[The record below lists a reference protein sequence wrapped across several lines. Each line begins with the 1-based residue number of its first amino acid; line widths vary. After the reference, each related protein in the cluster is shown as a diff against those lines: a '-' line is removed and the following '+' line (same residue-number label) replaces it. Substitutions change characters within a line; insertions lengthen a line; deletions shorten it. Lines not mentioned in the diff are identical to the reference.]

1 MASLEERAFMVN
13 LLIEDVVEL
22 LLETQILLGPAI
34 LFCDSTRLLLWTLD
48 NLISELQNDLRAR

>member
-1 MASLEERAFMVN
+1 MVN